1 MEANRIQ
8 SDIYFAIVPEW
19 VIDAPISAQAVRLYS
34 VLNRYANKDDSTCF
48 PAIKTIAKR
57 MHTSE
62 STVKRA
68 LSELKGIKAVLVE
81 ARYNKATGEQ
91 TSNLYTVMHTPAFIY
106 EPPQVIDDLEGS
118 SHTSYKSKPYNQS
131 KFAEQ
136 YKALT
141 EAIYVPQTKTEIG
154 GFNKC
159 AKQLYEAGAT
169 YSDIINRVLVYRQE
183 WSTMT
188 VTPYAIVKHWSMLGE
203 LEQDKLVKE
212 LPMCNEKQHLQ
223 IIKFDDGFTYC
234 GRCKTEYPEKNA
246 YKPVS

>member
-1 MEANRIQ
+1 MDTNHIK

-34 VLNRYANKDDSTCF
+34 VLNRYANKDDATCF

-57 MHTSE
+57 MHTSD

-68 LSELKGIKAVLVE
+68 LNELKDIKAVLVE

-91 TSNLYTVMHTPAFIY
+91 TSNLYTVMHTPSFIY
-106 EPPQVIDDLEGS
+106 EPPQVVDDLVGS
-118 SHTSYKSKPYNQS
+118 SHENYKSKPFKQS

-141 EAIYVPQTKTEIG
+141 EAISVPATKSEIG
-154 GFNKC
+154 GYNKC
-159 AKQLYEAGAT
+159 AKELQEAGAT
-169 YSDIINRVLVYRQE
+169 YDDIINRVLVYRKE
-183 WSTMT
+183 WTTMS

-203 LEQDKLVKE
+203 LLQDTQPAE
-212 LPMCNEKQHLQ
+212 APMCEGLDHKQ
-223 IIKFDDGFTYC
+223 IREFEDGFSYC
-234 GRCKTEYPEKNA
+234 ARCKVEYPAKNA
-246 YKPVS
+246 YIPSS